1 MSDEHPRTQM
11 FFNINV
17 LRNFPIFTGTH
28 LHWSLFLTGV
38 FLWILRNS
46 YEQLFFYRTPPVA
59 SVDLLLIKNNVGWFL
74 LQRFLDRFRVRYL
87 HIISR
92 NHSNKLLFQ
101 QSAEKTCPK
110 LSTAAKAICSDNRIL
125 TA

>member
-1 MSDEHPRTQM
+1 MNTAKFLRTA
-11 FFNINV
+11 
-17 LRNFPIFTGTH
+17 
-28 LHWSLFLTGV
+28 
-38 FLWILRNS
+38 
-46 YEQLFFYRTPPVA
+46 FFYRTPPVA
-59 SVDLLLIKNNVGWFL
+59 SVDLLLIKNNVAWFL
-74 LQRFLDRFRVRYL
+74 LQRFVDRFRVRYL
-87 HIISR
+87 HILSR